1 MKCTH
6 STPATS
12 AISALR
18 ALVFAFSATLLV
30 SACNAQNPTPTPAS
44 AVPPSKPLFSE
55 PAVRGKIVDAV
66 TQQPIQGVIVY
77 GFYATTGG
85 GTLAGGSKF
94 GQHVKSFETE
104 TDASGVF
111 TLPAWDT
118 GTRVIS
124 GTMGNKFPMI
134 GFYKPGYDLWYDNL
148 SSIAQYRPKS
158 GIAGTEVEI
167 KDGVRDWTKF
177 PHRLPRITNE
187 RDRYSALDDSGR
199 MMMFEGECGWE
210 AYAKLLMVQ
219 HVETINAKRRLIPAD
234 RRKADDMP
242 KDAYPLGAKNRTPDA
257 IEIEKTLI
265 RPAPL
270 HRLRDSVKATGST
283 WKCRN
288 PEDLLRLAEAQLI
301 GESAHH

>member
-1 MKCTH
+1 MTH
-6 STPATS
+6 RHSYAYRV
-12 AISALR
+12 AIVACMT
-18 ALVFAFSATLLV
+18 LVV
-30 SACNAQNPTPTPAS
+30 SACNAQKPAPTPVTAS
-44 AVPPSKPLFSE
+44 SAAAAPSKPLFSE

-111 TLPAWDT
+111 MLPAWDT
-118 GTRVIS
+118 GARVIS

-148 SSIAQYRPKS
+148 SAVAQYRPKS

-177 PHRLPRITNE
+177 PHRLPPITNE
-187 RDRYSALDDSGR
+187 AERYAALDDSSR

-210 AYAKLLMVQ
+210 AYAKLLLVQ
-219 HVETINAKRRLIPAD
+219 HNEWKGILKLSFPPSELRADGYSKGQYNHPNLELRAYQTKMSTVDRLIRTTA
-234 RRKADDMP
+234 
-242 KDAYPLGAKNRTPDA
+242 NRTSNS
-257 IEIEKTLI
+257 TC
-265 RPAPL
+265 
-270 HRLRDSVKATGST
+270 RDPNTVFSKR
-283 WKCRN
+283 K
-288 PEDLLRLAEAQLI
+288 
-301 GESAHH
+301 

>member
-6 STPATS
+6 STSATS

-18 ALVFAFSATLLV
+18 ALAFAFSATLLV
-30 SACNAQNPTPTPAS
+30 SACNAQKPAPTPAS
-44 AVPPSKPLFSE
+44 AGAPSKPLFSE

-104 TDASGVF
+104 TDANGVF
-111 TLPAWDT
+111 TLAAWDT
-118 GTRVIS
+118 GTRPIS

-134 GFYKPGYDLWYDNL
+134 GFYKPGYDLWADGL
-148 SSIAQYRPKS
+148 SSVAQYRPKS

-177 PHRLPRITNE
+177 PHRLPPITNE
-187 RDRYSALDDSGR
+187 ADRYAALDNSAR

-210 AYAKLLMVQ
+210 AYAKLLLVQ
-219 HVETINAKRRLIPAD
+219 HTEKKAWIKRVVPAD
-234 RRKADDMP
+234 MIDADGYGRDTYFHPDPMIRGYYN
-242 KDAYPLGAKNRTPDA
+242 KTFYDKLIAEFKSKKNRWHCVDPTNLP
-257 IEIEKTLI
+257 
-265 RPAPL
+265 
-270 HRLRDSVKATGST
+270 VK
-283 WKCRN
+283 
-288 PEDLLRLAEAQLI
+288 
-301 GESAHH
+301 